1 MSPIKKILVFG
12 SGMVS
17 RPGVTYLLG
26 KENLSVTVASNE
38 LPAAQRLVKGFK
50 NGKALLIDINDKPT
64 VDTLVK
70 EHDIIVSLL
79 PWVFHVQ
86 VAELCIKNN
95 KPMATTS
102 YVSEGMRK
110 LDADA
115 KNKGLLFLNEMG
127 VDPGI
132 DHMSAMK
139 VINDVY
145 EKGGKVLHFY
155 SYCGGLPAPK
165 DNDNPFGYKFSW
177 SPKGVVLASRNSARF
192 LENGKVVEIEGKDL
206 FLNKRVEEVEGLGT
220 FEVYPNRDSIP
231 YKELYGLKDA
241 ETVMRGTYRYIGWCD
256 TLKKIVDLGMV
267 DDTKQ
272 PNLKGKTYKQMMADL
287 VGAGEKDDVMA
298 AAAAKVGLA
307 KNSEVMG
314 RIEWLG
320 LFSDE
325 KVPDFDNRLDILSQ
339 RMQDKLFYKEGEVDL
354 LLMRHKFVVE
364 NKDGARDFI
373 TSTMIDYGIP
383 HGDSSMARTVSL
395 PLAIGVNMMAENKI
409 NLTGVQIP
417 TIKEIYEP
425 VLRELE
431 RLNIKMI
438 EKRAP
443 LKD

>member
-1 MSPIKKILVFG
+1 
-12 SGMVS
+12 
-17 RPGVTYLLG
+17 
-26 KENLSVTVASNE
+26 
-38 LPAAQRLVKGFK
+38 
-50 NGKALLIDINDKPT
+50 
-64 VDTLVK
+64 
-70 EHDIIVSLL
+70 
-79 PWVFHVQ
+79 
-86 VAELCIKNN
+86 
-95 KPMATTS
+95 
-102 YVSEGMRK
+102 
-110 LDADA
+110 
-115 KNKGLLFLNEMG
+115 
-127 VDPGI
+127 
-132 DHMSAMK
+132 
-139 VINDVY
+139 
-145 EKGGKVLHFY
+145 
-155 SYCGGLPAPK
+155 
-165 DNDNPFGYKFSW
+165 
-177 SPKGVVLASRNSARF
+177 
-192 LENGKVVEIEGKDL
+192 
-206 FLNKRVEEVEGLGT
+206 EVEGLGT

-241 ETVMRGTYRYIGWCD
+241 ETVMRGTYRYMGWCD

-287 VGAGEKDDVMA
+287 VGVDEKDDEMA

-307 KNSEVMG
+307 KNSDVMK

-320 LFSDE
+320 LFSDD
-325 KVPDFDNRLDILSQ
+325 KVPDFNNRLDILGQ

-395 PLAIGVNMMAENKI
+395 PLAIGVNMMAEDKI

-443 LKD
+443 LK